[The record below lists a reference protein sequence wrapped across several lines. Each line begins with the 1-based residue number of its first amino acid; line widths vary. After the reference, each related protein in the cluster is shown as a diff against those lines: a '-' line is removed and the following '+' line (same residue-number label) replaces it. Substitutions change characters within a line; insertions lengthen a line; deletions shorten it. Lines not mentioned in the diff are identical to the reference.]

1 MMSYLNQLNERE
13 RLLLM
18 IAVPLLVIVLSYAIV
33 WRPFSS
39 HVEELQQR
47 VERQQ
52 EVLQYMHSAARQ
64 VKQLRRQQALTSRSG
79 ANQSLLALV
88 DRTVKQAKL
97 ARALKRVEP
106 DGADKVKVRLEGAGF
121 DDMIGWLESLQQRYT
136 IAVEDISIDV
146 QDDPGTVNARLTLF
160 GASR

>member
-1 MMSYLNQLNERE
+1 MMAYLKQLNEHE
-13 RLLLM
+13 RLLLL
-18 IAVPLLVIVLSYAIV
+18 IAVPLLVIVLLYVMV

-39 HVEELQQR
+39 HNDMLEQR

-52 EVLQYMHSAARQ
+52 DVLQYMHKAAQQ
-64 VKQLRRQQALTSRSG
+64 VKQLRRQQSTTNRRG

-106 DGADKVKVRLEGAGF
+106 DGSDKVNVRLEQAGF
-121 DDMIGWLESLQQRYT
+121 DDMVGWLESLQQRYAIT
-136 IAVEDISIDV
+136 VKDISIDA
-146 QDDPGTVNARLTLF
+146 QDVPGIVNARLTLI
-160 GASR
+160 GAA